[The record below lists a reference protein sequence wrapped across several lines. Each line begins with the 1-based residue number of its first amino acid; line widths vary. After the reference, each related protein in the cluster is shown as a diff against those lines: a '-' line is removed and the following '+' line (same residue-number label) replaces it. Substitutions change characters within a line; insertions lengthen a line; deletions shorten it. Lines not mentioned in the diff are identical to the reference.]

1 MINDLLK
8 QLEEMSSLAK
18 NLTSDDKPNSNKWI
32 DAIANINM
40 EYGIEIILKFDLE
53 LDERN
58 QTQIIFKSS
67 DILVDETT
75 EKNMKKLLRLLFP
88 EQNQSVINDYAER
101 ITKTDD
107 ALYKV

>member
-1 MINDLLK
+1 
-8 QLEEMSSLAK
+8 MSSLAK

-32 DAIANINM
+32 DAIANMNK

-53 LDERN
+53 SDERN

-75 EKNMKKLLRLLFP
+75 EKNMKKLLWLLFP
-88 EQNQSVINDYAER
+88 EQNKSVINDYAER
-101 ITKTDD
+101 IEKTDD